1 MDQNTFLSVVVLL
14 IAGGVYYF
22 FGPHRAQSSK
32 SSAVKRTG
40 GTLNKFTRD
49 ISADAEAGKLDTVI
63 GREEEIERIIHILSR
78 RSKNNPLLLGEPGVG
93 KTAIV
98 EGIARR
104 ISQGDVPEHLKTKR
118 VLGLDL
124 PGLISGTKY
133 RGEFEERMKQL
144 TDQISSMGRSVILF
158 IDEMHMIEQAKGS
171 EGALNASDVLKPALS
186 RGELQAIGASTWK
199 EYEALIKPDDALN
212 RRFQPVIVG
221 EPDPRAA
228 LEIIQGIKDAYE
240 AHHHVQYTPEALE
253 ASVALSSTYI
263 NDRFLPDKAID
274 LIDEAGAKVSIEATH
289 HARHAMGLLHAAGV
303 TAAEK
308 TSLLKKDRVTLETE
322 LKHLEGLAGNLG
334 NDQEVV
340 DIRRRMEHVI
350 AAIKLVEQGTTSS
363 QTPSVSAEDIRDVV
377 AQWVGKEPNEIVLP
391 KQP

>member
-1 MDQNTFLSVVVLL
+1 MDTKNIFAIVILV
-14 IAGGVYYF
+14 AAAAAYYF
-22 FGPHRAQSSK
+22 YGPHRQGKSGSSGNSK
-32 SSAVKRTG
+32 KGA
-40 GTLNKFTRD
+40 TLSKFTRD
-49 ISADAEAGKLDTVI
+49 VSSDAEAGKLDTVI

-104 ISQGDVPEHLKTKR
+104 IAQGDVPEHLKKKR
-118 VLGLDL
+118 VLALDL

-144 TDQISSMGRSVILF
+144 TDQIASMGRSVILF

-212 RRFQPVIVG
+212 RRFQPVVVG

-228 LEIIQGIKDAYE
+228 LEIIRGIKGAYE
-240 AHHHVQYTPEALE
+240 QHHGVTYNDDALE
-253 ASVALSSTYI
+253 AAVALSASYI
-263 NDRFLPDKAID
+263 KDRFLPDKAID

-289 HARHAMGLLHAAGV
+289 SARHALGLLDAAG
-303 TAAEK
+303 AEVAGRNA
-308 TSLLKKDRVTLETE
+308 LLQKDRGVLEEE
-322 LKHLEGLAGNLG
+322 LKHLESLHGSVG
-334 NDQEVV
+334 NDQEMVEIRRKMEHLIAALAALEKGNV
-340 DIRRRMEHVI
+340 QKGTPQVTKNDIREI
-350 AAIKLVEQGTTSS
+350 
-363 QTPSVSAEDIRDVV
+363 V
-377 AQWVGKEPNEIVLP
+377 AQWTHTPIDDIRA
-391 KQP
+391 